1 MTMFPSHPAL
11 GLRPAAGTGLGGGM
25 AATAPLGRDG
35 YEQEAAPTGPPVER
49 LAVSAFTVPTDRPE
63 SDGTLRWD
71 ATTLVLA
78 EATAGGETGLGY
90 TYSHVAA
97 AHLAESLLADVVTD
111 LDALDVGAAWH
122 AMQHAV
128 RNLGQGGLAAS
139 AIAAVDAALWD
150 LKARLLGQP
159 LVVALDAARHRVPVY
174 GSGGFTSYTDDELRE
189 QFAQWRDDGI
199 RLFKMKVGR
208 EPERDLY
215 RVRLARQTVGDDA
228 GLMVDAN
235 GALTRKQALYFAHA
249 FADLGVTWFEEP
261 VSSDDLDGLRLL
273 RDEGP
278 PGLEITAGEYGYRL
292 FDFHRL
298 LDAGAVD
305 CLQAD
310 ATRCAG
316 PTGFRRVAALCAA
329 HTLDL
334 SAHTAP
340 SLHGHLGCAVVPFR
354 HVEYFHDHV
363 RLEALL
369 FDGALTQRDGFLTPD
384 RSRPGNGLVL
394 KRADAERYTVYQ
406 SHRS

>member
-1 MTMFPSHPAL
+1 
-11 GLRPAAGTGLGGGM
+11 M

-159 LVVALDAARHRVPVY
+159 LVVALDAVRRRVPVY
-174 GSGGFTSYTDDELRE
+174 GSGGFTSYADDELRE
-189 QFAQWRDDGI
+189 QFARWRDAGI

-208 EPERDLY
+208 EPERDLD

-384 RSRPGNGLVL
+384 RSRPGNGFVL